1 MLFRSGQTVNMG
13 KLFGKLHTF
22 VYSSKDNIQSL
33 QDFPIETVY
42 KTIVAFLWVHYDF

>member
-22 VYSSKDNIQSL
+22 VYSGKDNIQSL

-42 KTIVAFLWVHYDF
+42 KTIVAF